1 MLSYDQVKSS
11 LKNKVIKSSGVY
23 DPDCRF
29 DRLSCEARVDPIC
42 LCLNIEKKSHL
53 NFFKVKPFFFT
64 DYPSCFTTYQVD
76 LVILKQLSLKLIFK
90 LGLDKESCHEVSKLS
105 CRVKFNNIAK

>member
-1 MLSYDQVKSS
+1 VKPELIQYVSVLI
-11 LKNKVIKSSGVY
+11 LKKKVILIFLKSNHSFLLIIQV
-23 DPDCRF
+23 
-29 DRLSCEARVDPIC
+29 APIC
-42 LCLNIEKKSHL
+42 LRFNIEKKSHL
-53 NFFKVKPFFFT
+53 NFFKIKPFFFT